1 MTAPSLTLGCIL
13 LGFSPTASLLF
24 MVVLRKPQLV
34 ILAVCSAFA
43 YLLSALLSSTV
54 WLVTSSI
61 GAVGGGGGSTSGVGT
76 AISIAV
82 PGVACQML
90 LRILFVKTYFKVE
103 SVIRGSVERHEKET
117 REAAAASSS
126 GGGAGNPAAAG
137 AEDAHAETD
146 ALQLQLND
154 TSCGLASGCGYALL
168 HSLLLYGTLLASES
182 GESSS
187 YSDGAYGGGGGS
199 TGHGGTLYQSSCGGV
214 PSVVNGALVCCMFG
228 ILDVVWMMMCFWGV
242 RRRTA
247 AAVAARGRP
256 GPGGGT
262 AAQVCTALALGR
274 VDDGPAGGSAA
285 LVVAAATHLAASLAL
300 VPNGYRDGCRI
311 SLPLLGLVVVWA
323 AVLLRQMTAGR
334 FLPEDQRRRI
344 QGMRLGLRDVGVGQS
359 HHVE

>member
-43 YLLSALLSSTV
+43 YLLSALLSSTI

-61 GAVGGGGGSTSGVGT
+61 AGAVGGGSTSGIGT

-90 LRILFVKTYFKVE
+90 LRCLFVRTYFRVE
-103 SVIRGSVERHEKET
+103 TVIRGSVEKHERET
-117 REAAAASSS
+117 REAAAASS
-126 GGGAGNPAAAG
+126 GGGAGNSAADEG
-137 AEDAHAETD
+137 AHAETD

-182 GESSS
+182 GESNS

-199 TGHGGTLYQSSCGGV
+199 TGHGGTLYQASCGGV
-214 PSVVNGALVCCMFG
+214 PSVVNGALICCMFG
-228 ILDVVWMMMCFWGV
+228 ILDVIWMMMCFWGV
-242 RRRTA
+242 RRRLTM
-247 AAVAARGRP
+247 VARRGS
-256 GPGGGT
+256 GGGT
-262 AAQVCTALALGR
+262 AAQVWTALALGR
-274 VDDGPAGGSAA
+274 VDDGPAGGNAA
-285 LVVAAATHLAASLAL
+285 LVVAAATHLAASFAL
-300 VPNGYRDGCRI
+300 VPNGAEDGCRI

-323 AVLLRQMTAGR
+323 AVLLQRMTAGG

-344 QGMRLGLRDVGVGQS
+344 QGMRLGLRDVGVGQR

>member
-61 GAVGGGGGSTSGVGT
+61 ASAAGGGSTSGVGT

-90 LRILFVKTYFKVE
+90 LRCLFVRAYFRVE
-103 SVIRGSVERHEKET
+103 KVIRGSVEKHERET
-117 REAAAASSS
+117 REAAAASS
-126 GGGAGNPAAAG
+126 GGGAGNPAADDG
-137 AEDAHAETD
+137 AHAETD

-182 GESSS
+182 GESNS

-199 TGHGGTLYQSSCGGV
+199 TGHGGTLYQASCGGV
-214 PSVVNGALVCCMFG
+214 PSVVNGALICCMFG
-228 ILDVVWMMMCFWGV
+228 ILDVLWMMMCFWGV
-242 RRRTA
+242 RRRTTI
-247 AAVAARGRP
+247 VTRRGS
-256 GPGGGT
+256 GGGT
-262 AAQVCTALALGR
+262 AAQIWTALALGR
-274 VDDGPAGGSAA
+274 VDDGPAGGNAA
-285 LVVAAATHLAASLAL
+285 LVVAAATHLAASLVL
-300 VPNGYRDGCRI
+300 VPNGAKDGCRI
-311 SLPLLGLVVVWA
+311 SLPLLGLVVVWT
-323 AVLLRQMTAGR
+323 AVLLRRMTAGR